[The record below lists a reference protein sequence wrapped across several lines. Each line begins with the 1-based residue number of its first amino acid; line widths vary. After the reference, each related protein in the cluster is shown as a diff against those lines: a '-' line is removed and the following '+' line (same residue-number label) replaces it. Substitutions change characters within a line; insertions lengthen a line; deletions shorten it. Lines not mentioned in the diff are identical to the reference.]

1 MTIDEIYTEFEGRLR
16 GYAITLTK
24 DSFRAD
30 DLVQE
35 TFIRAMTNLH
45 LLESLAQHQRRAWL
59 RRTLK
64 NLFIDEQ
71 RSWQRQENLVIRLSN
86 ESDSVS
92 HIPQSLIVQD
102 LLGRLP
108 KKDGE
113 LLHKRYI
120 LGMNS
125 RQIGEEIG
133 VPAATVRSRI
143 HHAIKRI
150 RASGIDNFR

>member
-16 GYAITLTK
+16 SYATTLTK

-35 TFIRAMTNLH
+35 TFIRAMTNLP
-45 LLESLAQHQRRAWL
+45 LLESLARHQRRAWL

-71 RSWQRQENLVIRLSN
+71 RTRQRRENLVARLST
-86 ESDSVS
+86 ESDFVS
-92 HIPQSLIVQD
+92 YIPQSLIVQD
-102 LLGRLP
+102 ILGRLP
-108 KKDGE
+108 RSAGE
-113 LLHKRYI
+113 LLYKRYI
-120 LGMNS
+120 LGLNS

-143 HHAIKRI
+143 HHAIKRL
-150 RASGIDNFR
+150 RASGIDSFR

>member
-1 MTIDEIYTEFEGRLR
+1 MTIDQIYTEFEGRLR
-16 GYAITLTK
+16 GYAIALTN
-24 DSFRAD
+24 DPFRAD

-45 LLESLAQHQRRAWL
+45 LLESLAHHQRRAWL

-71 RSWQRQENLVIRLSN
+71 RSRQRQENLVRRLSD
-86 ESDSVS
+86 EGDFVS

-108 KKDGE
+108 KRDGD
-113 LLHKRYI
+113 LLYRRYI

-150 RASGIDNFR
+150 RASDMDNFR

>member
-1 MTIDEIYTEFEGRLR
+1 MTIDEIYAEFEGRLR
-16 GYAITLTK
+16 GYAMTLTK

-45 LLESLAQHQRRAWL
+45 LLESLAHYQRRAWL

-64 NLFIDEQ
+64 NLFTDEQ
-71 RSWQRQENLVIRLSN
+71 RSRQRRENLVARLSA
-86 ESDSVS
+86 ESEFVS
-92 HIPQSLIVQD
+92 HIPQSLIIQD
-102 LLGRLP
+102 LLGQLP

-113 LLHKRYI
+113 LLYRRYI

-125 RQIGEEIG
+125 RQIGEEMG
-133 VPAATVRSRI
+133 VPAATIRSRI

-150 RASGIDNFR
+150 RASGMDNFR